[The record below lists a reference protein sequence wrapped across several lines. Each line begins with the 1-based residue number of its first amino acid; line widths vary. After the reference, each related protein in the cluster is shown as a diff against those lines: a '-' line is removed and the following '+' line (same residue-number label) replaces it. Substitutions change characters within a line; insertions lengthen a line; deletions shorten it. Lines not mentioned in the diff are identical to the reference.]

1 MNWIQ
6 QLFSRRQLDRD
17 LAEEIRQH
25 MEEKVEE
32 LMAGGLPRKDAE
44 LAARRAFGNPASLE
58 EQGRDVWRWAAV
70 EDFLTDVRFALRQLR
85 KSPSFTLACILT
97 LALGI
102 GANTVVFSVVNA
114 VVLRPLPFA
123 QPERLAV
130 VGAID
135 ARRPEEIS
143 DFSYPNFFDLRKDN
157 TVFEHLVSFRSTDAT
172 LTGSSRPV
180 HVRAQIV
187 SWDLFPLLG
196 IQPALGRGFVRQEE
210 ESGQRAVV
218 LSHEVWRDEFG
229 GDPGIVGR
237 SVTVDSQPHTVVG
250 IAPRDFAF
258 PPGDRTVG
266 VWLTLGRD
274 ADSSTIT
281 PITKQRGAR
290 LLSALARL
298 KPGVSMRQARAQLD
312 VVAASLARAYPDSNK
327 NMAKT
332 QVLPAASALAGE
344 AKGPLFLLLG
354 AVGLVL
360 LIACANIANLL
371 LSRTAERSREFAL
384 RAAIGAGQGRIV
396 RQLITESL
404 TLSVIGCGLGIA
416 AAMWTAQFLLPLV
429 GDAVPR
435 IQETSIDGRVLGFS
449 VALAILTT
457 VLFGLAPAI
466 RVAKS
471 DFQAGLREGG
481 RSVTDNSDG
490 LRGALCVGQIALGL
504 VLLSAASL
512 LIASFVQ
519 LLRRDLGL
527 QPERVLSFSVDLPG
541 KAYPKPRQLSFHSEL
556 LDRLASLPG
565 VEAAALAMPLPLTG
579 SQMHI
584 AFNIQERPARPSE
597 RPSSDMA
604 LVTPGYF
611 KTIGAPLLQ
620 GRGFTERDDDSAP
633 PVLVVNRAFA
643 DRFFP
648 GEDAVGKWIQ
658 PGASTGPG
666 DPKMRQIIG
675 IVGNARQ
682 SMLKAAADPIYYFP
696 YKQLP
701 WCCAS
706 VVVRSAAAP
715 GLLEPEIRRTV
726 SALDKQLPVFDV
738 VTLDTILTKGFA
750 QARVPVYLLGGF
762 AGIALLLTVVGL
774 YGVLAYSVVR
784 RTREFGVRIALG
796 ASRHEVL
803 GLVLRRA
810 TRLVLTGIVLGL
822 AGALAVGRLISQLLI
837 GVSSTSPLLLT
848 AACVVLALTAAS
860 AAYFPARRAAS
871 IDPVRALRAE

>member
-6 QLFSRRQLDRD
+6 QLISRRRLNGD

-25 MEEKVEE
+25 LDEKVEE
-32 LMAGGLPRKDAE
+32 LMAGGLTRKEAE
-44 LAARRAFGNPASLE
+44 LTARRAFGNVTRLE
-58 EQGRDVWRWAAV
+58 EQGREVWRWGAV
-70 EDFLTDVRFALRQLR
+70 EDFLSDVHFALRQLR
-85 KSPSFTLACILT
+85 KSPSFTIACVLT

-130 VGAID
+130 VGSID
-135 ARRPEEIS
+135 ARDPEQMS
-143 DFSYPNFFDLRKDN
+143 DLSYPNFFDLRKEN
-157 TVFEHLVSFRSTDAT
+157 KVFEHLVCFRSTDAT
-172 LTGSSRPV
+172 LAGATRPI
-180 HVRAQIV
+180 HVRAEIV
-187 SWDLFPLLG
+187 SWDLFPLIG
-196 IQPALGRGFVRQEE
+196 IQPALGRGFLPQEE

-218 LSHEVWRDEFG
+218 LSNEVWRDEFG
-229 GDPGIVGR
+229 SDPALVGR
-237 SVTVDSQPHTVVG
+237 SVSIDSQPHTVVG
-250 IAPRDFAF
+250 IAPAGFAF
-258 PPGDRTVG
+258 PPGDHAVRI
-266 VWLTLGRD
+266 WLTLGRD
-274 ADSSTIT
+274 ADSSTVT
-281 PITKQRGAR
+281 PVTKQRGAR
-290 LLSALARL
+290 MLTTLARL
-298 KPGVSMRQARAQLD
+298 KPGVSTTQAQAQLD
-312 VVAASLARAYPDSNK
+312 VISEALARTYPDSNR
-327 NMAKT
+327 NMART
-332 QVLPAASALAGE
+332 RVLPAGEALAGE
-344 AKGPLFLLLG
+344 VKGPLFLLLG
-354 AVGLVL
+354 AVTLVL

-371 LSRTAERSREFAL
+371 LARTSERYREFAL

-404 TLSVIGCGLGIA
+404 TLSFIGCGLGIVA
-416 AAMWTAQFLLPLV
+416 AIWTARFLLPLV

-449 VALAILTT
+449 VALAVLTSI
-457 VLFGLAPAI
+457 LFGLAPAI
-466 RVAKS
+466 RVARA
-471 DFQAGLREGG
+471 DFQEGLRDGG

-541 KAYPKPRQLSFHSEL
+541 KAYPKARQLSFHQQL
-556 LDRLASLPG
+556 LDRVSTQPG

-579 SQMHI
+579 SQMRI

-604 LVTPGYF
+604 IVTPGYF
-611 KTIGAPLLQ
+611 RTIGAPLLQ
-620 GRGFTERDDDSAP
+620 GRLFTEQDDENATY
-633 PVLVVNRAFA
+633 VLMVNKAFA
-643 DRFFP
+643 ERFFP
-648 GEDAVGKWIQ
+648 GQDAVGKWLE
-658 PGASTGPG
+658 PGATAGAK
-666 DPKMRQIIG
+666 DKKLRQIVG

-682 SMLKAAADPIYYFP
+682 STLKPAAEPIYYFP

-706 VVVRSAAAP
+706 VVVRSASAP
-715 GLLEPEIRRTV
+715 ALLEPEIRRTV
-726 SALDKQLPVFDV
+726 ASLDKQLPIFDV
-738 VTLDTILTKGFA
+738 LTLDTILNQGFA

-762 AGIALLLTVVGL
+762 AAIALLLTVVGL

-796 ASRHEVL
+796 ASRQEVL

-810 TRLVLTGIVLGL
+810 TRLVITGLVLGL
-822 AGALAVGRLISQLLI
+822 AGALAVGRLISQLLF
-837 GVSSTSPLLLT
+837 GVSPASPVLLT
-848 AACVVLALTAAS
+848 AACLVLALTAAS

>member
-6 QLFSRRQLDRD
+6 QLYSRRRLNGD

-32 LMAGGLPRKDAE
+32 LMAGGISRKEAE
-44 LAARRAFGNPASLE
+44 LAARRAFGNATSLE
-58 EQGRDVWRWAAV
+58 EQGREVWRWSAL

-85 KSPSFTLACILT
+85 KSPSFTVACILT

-102 GANTVVFSVVNA
+102 GANTVVFSVVDA

-123 QPERLAV
+123 EPERLALV
-130 VGAID
+130 ASIHVRD
-135 ARRPEEIS
+135 PKTLS
-143 DFSYPNFFDLRKDN
+143 DLSYPNFFDFRKEN
-157 TVFEHLVSFRSTDAT
+157 KVFEHMVSFRSTDAT
-172 LTGSSRPV
+172 LTGASRPI

-187 SWDLFPLLG
+187 SWDLFPLTG
-196 IQPALGRGFVRQEE
+196 VQPALGRGFLPQEE

-218 LSHEVWRDEFG
+218 LSTEIWRDEFG
-229 GDPGIVGR
+229 GDPAIVGR
-237 SVTVDSQPHTVVG
+237 SVTIDSQPHTVVG
-250 IAPRDFAF
+250 IAPQGFAF
-258 PPGDRTVG
+258 PPGDRSVRL
-266 VWLTLGRD
+266 WLTLSRD

-281 PITKQRGAR
+281 PVTKQRGAR
-290 LLSALARL
+290 MLSVLARL
-298 KPGVSMRQARAQLD
+298 KPGVSMTQAQAQLD

-327 NMAKT
+327 NIAQT
-332 QVLPAASALAGE
+332 RVVPAGEALAGE
-344 AKGPLFLLLG
+344 AKGPLLMLLG

-371 LSRTAERSREFAL
+371 LARTSERYREFAL

-396 RQLITESL
+396 RQLVTESL
-404 TLSVIGCGLGIA
+404 TLSFIGCGLGILA
-416 AAMWTAQFLLPLV
+416 AVWTTQFLLPLV

-435 IQETSIDGRVLGFS
+435 IQETSIDARVLLFS
-449 VALAILTT
+449 AALAVLTS

-466 RVAKS
+466 RVAKA
-471 DFQAGLREGG
+471 DFQEGLREGG
-481 RSVTDNSDG
+481 RSVTDNSDN

-512 LIASFVQ
+512 LVASFVQ

-541 KAYPKPRQLSFHSEL
+541 KEYPKPRQLSFHAEL
-556 LDRLASLPG
+556 LDRLSAVPG

-579 SQMHI
+579 SQMRI

-604 LVTPGYF
+604 IVTPDYF
-611 KTIGAPLLQ
+611 KAIGAPLLQ
-620 GRGFTERDDDSAP
+620 GRYFTERDDENAP
-633 PVLVVNRAFA
+633 FVLVVNKAFA
-643 DRFFP
+643 ERFFP
-648 GEDAVGKWIQ
+648 GEDAVGKWIE
-658 PGASTGPG
+658 PGATSGAR
-666 DPKMRQIIG
+666 DKKVRQIVG

-682 SMLKAAADPIYYFP
+682 STLSPQSEPIYYFP
-696 YKQLP
+696 YKQLT

-706 VVVRSAAAP
+706 VVVRAAAAP
-715 GLLEPEIRRTV
+715 GALEPQIRRTV
-726 SALDKQLPVFDV
+726 ASLDKQLPVYDV
-738 VTLDTILTKGFA
+738 LTLDTILTKGFA
-750 QARVPVYLLGGF
+750 QARVPVYLLGAF

-803 GLVLRRA
+803 GLVLKRA
-810 TRLVLTGIVLGL
+810 SRLVFLGIIIGL
-822 AGALAVGRLISQLLI
+822 AGALAVGRLISQLLF
-837 GVSSTSPLLLT
+837 GVSSNSPVLLT
-848 AACVVLALTAAS
+848 TACLVLALTAS
-860 AAYFPARRAAS
+860 AAAFFPARRAAS